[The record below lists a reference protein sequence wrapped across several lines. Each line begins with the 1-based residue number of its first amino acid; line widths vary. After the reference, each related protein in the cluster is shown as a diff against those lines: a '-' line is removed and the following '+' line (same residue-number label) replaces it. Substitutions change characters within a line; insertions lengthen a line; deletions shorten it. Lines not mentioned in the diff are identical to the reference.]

1 MEYNTTRTLLPIKE
15 YGRNVYLMAQ
25 HLLTIT
31 DKAERT
37 KAALTVIEVMAQL
50 NQSSRDASIDFRH
63 KLWDHLHMMCGYQ
76 LDVESPYPTPPKPLG
91 QERPEALPY
100 PKTNIRIKHYGKI
113 LEKMI
118 DKALEM
124 PEGAE
129 RTRFV
134 EQNANMMKHLY
145 RSWNKSII
153 NDEEVLNDLKTL
165 SKGRIVM
172 TTDEVQLEVLKDLSP
187 RDLATEGQHRN
198 NKKKRPNN
206 NNRNF
211 YRKRPR

>member
-1 MEYNTTRTLLPIKE
+1 MEYNTTRSLLPIKE

-25 HLLTIT
+25 HLLTIA
-31 DKAERT
+31 DKEERT
-37 KAALTVIEVMAQL
+37 KAANTVVEVMAQL
-50 NQSSRDASIDFRH
+50 NQTSKDAFIDFRH
-63 KLWDHLHMMCGYQ
+63 KLWDHLYMMCDYK
-76 LDVESPYPTPPKPLG
+76 LDIEGPYPAPPKPLG
-91 QERPEALPY
+91 QDRPEALPY

-118 DKALEM
+118 EKALEM
-124 PEGAE
+124 AEGPE

-145 RSWNKSII
+145 RNWNKSII

-172 TTDEVQLEVLKDLSP
+172 TTDEVQLEVLRDLSP

-198 NKKKRPNN
+198 NKKKKPN